1 MVILLVDDDDADAA
15 SFERSLQQ
23 VAPTA
28 TCFRVKTPA
37 EAHWYL
43 LGLGR
48 YEDRD
53 RYPLPRMVVV
63 YLEMRGGNGTDFLDW
78 LGTQAELEGI
88 RACLFTRTRLDPL
101 EEERLTRASGCVF
114 TKPESEQEWEA
125 ILKRV
130 ISTELAEHALPG

>member
-1 MVILLVDDDDADAA
+1 MVILLVDEDDKDAA
-15 SFERSLQQ
+15 SFERSLQR

-28 TCFRVKTPA
+28 FCFRVKTPA

-63 YLEMRGGNGTDFLDW
+63 YLEMRGGNGTDFLEW
-78 LGTQAELEGI
+78 LGTQTELEGI
-88 RACLFTRTRLDPL
+88 RPCLFTRTRLEPA
-101 EEERLTRASGCVF
+101 EEEKLTTLTGCVF
-114 TKPESEQEWEA
+114 TRPDTEQEWEA
-125 ILKRV
+125 ILKRI
-130 ISTELAEHALPG
+130 ISTELAEHAVP